1 MPERGRTLK
10 IPWIYFLGRNTPS
23 PSAHPSQGWRT
34 ITITGTLDPE
44 SAQPAPHIPMAQHC
58 SEPSLTPQ
66 SFTEELQF
74 FLQAEKQ
81 TWTPRAG
88 PEPPS
93 HCLVTSTLCF
103 SLEITVWIQR
113 RGSRLHFWSV
123 VGWCCCFSCQNLPSS
138 IYTAQQDH
146 HTRKS
151 SRELLEIEC
160 WPSHLQLVPLCLR
173 ITDTKWA
180 C

>member
-93 HCLVTSTLCF
+93 HCLVTSTL
-103 SLEITVWIQR
+103 LQP
-113 RGSRLHFWSV
+113 GDHSV
-123 VGWCCCFSCQNLPSS
+123 DSKKRFQTPFLV
-138 IYTAQQDH
+138 
-146 HTRKS
+146 S
-151 SRELLEIEC
+151 SRMVLLFLLPESSQQHLHRSAR
-160 WPSHLQLVPLCLR
+160 PSHQEIFQRAPG
-173 ITDTKWA
+173 D
-180 C
+180 

>member
-93 HCLVTSTLCF
+93 HCLVTSTL
-103 SLEITVWIQR
+103 LQP
-113 RGSRLHFWSV
+113 GDHSV
-123 VGWCCCFSCQNLPSS
+123 DSKKRFQTPFLV
-138 IYTAQQDH
+138 
-146 HTRKS
+146 S
-151 SRELLEIEC
+151 SRMVLLFLLPESSQQHLHSSAR
-160 WPSHLQLVPLCLR
+160 PSHQEIFQRAPG
-173 ITDTKWA
+173 D
-180 C
+180 